1 MVKFDKLGRRIPEF
15 DRSAAGRKSAQ
26 TQKEKYGNDF
36 HARIG
41 ADGGRRRT
49 AGNFGKLKSDDPE
62 ALQEISSKGG
72 NTGTKHFAR
81 LKAEDPEAHKAIS
94 AKRKKSKRNGTSV
107 FGDK

>member
-1 MVKFDKLGRRIPEF
+1 MTRFDKLGRRIPEF
-15 DRSAAGRKSAQ
+15 DRSAAGRKSAK

-49 AGNFGKLKSDDPE
+49 AGNFGKLKDNDPE

-72 NTGTKHFAR
+72 KTGTKHFAR

-94 AKRKKSKRNGTSV
+94 AKSKKPKRNGISV
-107 FGDK
+107 LGDK

>member
-1 MVKFDKLGRRIPEF
+1 MVRFDKLGRRIPEF

-49 AGNFGKLKSDDPE
+49 AGHFGKLKNENPE
-62 ALQEISSKGG
+62 ALQELSSKGG

-81 LKAEDPEAHKAIS
+81 LKAENPEEHKKIS
-94 AKRKKSKRNGTSV
+94 ASRKKSKRNGISV
-107 FGDK
+107 LGDK